1 MSVSTYRTTRVIPGM
16 THPQDPGAPAG
27 GAPAFQPLTST
38 VPKELVHRASVAEV
52 MLTDWARRGDHH
64 FALAAQWPRG
74 HSFFTAVDGCHDPLI
89 AAETIRQTGLLL
101 AHAEYAVPL
110 GHHFLVSNLNVAVR
124 PAHIRVAATPASLEL
139 DVRCHDIKQRRGEL
153 TGLRIDVA
161 LHRDG
166 HLAATG
172 GGTLTC
178 IPPKV
183 YQRLRATHSPT
194 GTGAVLP
201 LTAPEPPQRVG
212 RMSPTDVVLS
222 PIGHPHRWQ
231 LRVDTRHPALF
242 DHPLDHVPGMLL
254 IEAARQA
261 TTHTLGH
268 TTLPHTLT
276 SQFLHYVELDT
287 PCTIQAFPL
296 PTTGTGTGTGPGGNR
311 TVHIT
316 ARQNQT
322 DVFHCTLTTTPP
334 QK

>member
-1 MSVSTYRTTRVIPGM
+1 MSVSTYRTTRAIPGM
-16 THPQDPGAPAG
+16 THPQHPSDPAG
-27 GAPAFQPLTST
+27 GAPLFQPLTST

-52 MLTDWARRGDHH
+52 MLTDWARRGEHH
-64 FALAAQWPRG
+64 FTLAAQWPRG
-74 HSFFTAVDGCHDPLI
+74 HSFFTAIDGCHDPLI
-89 AAETIRQTGLLL
+89 AAETIRQSGLLL
-101 AHAEYAVPL
+101 AHAEYGVPL
-110 GHHFLVSNLNVAVR
+110 GHHFLVSDLHVTVV
-124 PAHIRVAATPASLEL
+124 PAQMRVGAAPASLEL
-139 DVRCHDIKQRRGEL
+139 DVRVHDIKERRGDT
-153 TGLRIDVA
+153 TGLRIEVA
-161 LHRDG
+161 IHRDG

-178 IPPKV
+178 IAPRV
-183 YQRLRATHSPT
+183 YQRLRAPHT
-194 GTGAVLP
+194 GPDGTQVLP

-222 PIGHPHRWQ
+222 PLRAPDRWQ

-261 TTHTLGH
+261 TTATLGH
-268 TTLPHTLT
+268 ASLPLT
-276 SQFLHYVELDT
+276 VASEFLHYVELDT
-287 PCTIQAFPL
+287 PCTIQAT
-296 PTTGTGTGTGPGGNR
+296 PTTGTGTGPGGNR

-322 DVFHCTLTTTPP
+322 DVFRCTLTTTPP